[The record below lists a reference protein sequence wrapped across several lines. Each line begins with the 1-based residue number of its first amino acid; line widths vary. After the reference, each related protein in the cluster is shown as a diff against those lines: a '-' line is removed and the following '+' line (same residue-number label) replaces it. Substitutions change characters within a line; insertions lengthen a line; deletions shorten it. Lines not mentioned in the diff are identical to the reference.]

1 MVLIQN
7 TATNNDREPSVLKLI
22 EKEKRKEQKKNKKQE
37 TWSERDLR
45 RVSTNLNEPED
56 N

>member
-22 EKEKRKEQKKNKKQE
+22 EKEKRKEQKKTKN
-37 TWSERDLR
+37 RRPDLKGI
-45 RVSTNLNEPED
+45 
-56 N
+56 